1 MHVNRITESIN
12 EVRGTVEAEMHA
24 ADPMDTLE
32 MPILFPPLKVEI
44 RAHILETWTPN
55 FDYVAHELGTLSLDF
70 SKLKMAEVYVVQY
83 AAMIEIR
90 IWKNSITKR

>member
-1 MHVNRITESIN
+1 MQ
-12 EVRGTVEAEMHA
+12 GAVEAEIHG
-24 ADPMDTLE
+24 ADPIDTLE

-70 SKLKMAEVYVVQY
+70 SKLAMDEVYVVQH
-83 AAMIEIR
+83 AVMTDIR
-90 IWKNSITKR
+90 IQESALAH